1 MKTEEQNFRTR
12 EMRTEMSLKTQER
25 FPWEKKKKNYIYKL
39 KCYSFSLLGYKYFD
53 VLQAC

>member
-25 FPWEKKKKNYIYKL
+25 FPWEKKKNYIYKL